1 MKHEPLSS
9 TVQGGEKWRVGIGL
23 YPRERTVNMLHKR
36 ISKRNPKLRSARRI
50 DDDRPGADGGGRYHD
65 GFIGRRSAR
74 LWIVRMRM
82 VRQEDGGTNRT
93 GTNGSAGK
101 SDALE
106 NRSTNSLA
114 VTAIDTLLEFLLREL
129 AVQCYRDLGQIGNC
143 DQRGAVLNLPQLGDV
158 RRYPAGFI
166 PG

>member
-1 MKHEPLSS
+1 
-9 TVQGGEKWRVGIGL
+9 
-23 YPRERTVNMLHKR
+23 MLHKR
-36 ISKRNPKLRSARRI
+36 ISKRNPKLRSARRT

-114 VTAIDTLLEFLLREL
+114 VTAIDTHLESLLRES

-143 DQRGAVLNLPQLGDV
+143 DQRGAVLSNSHSLAMFASIRRASSLGEQVGLGV
-158 RRYPAGFI
+158 RPRLIFYIIGP
-166 PG
+166 